1 MLHTGCEL
9 INHMIHDVIKRN
21 DPRERGIARA
31 NSEGLASRV
40 GAIASVTVSSANG
53 DAYRVCFLL
62 RCVNIE
68 HSPSNVLLR
77 MRFAG
82 ACAIRSYGEESRKL
96 KVGKFRSEKSSSRN
110 KELEFARVQRWEI
123 LATVA
128 PCNESNVG
136 PGNNKLSARIR
147 HVDDKG

>member
-82 ACAIRSYGEESRKL
+82 ACAIRLYGEESRKL

-110 KELEFARVQRWEI
+110 KELEFARVQR
-123 LATVA
+123 V
-128 PCNESNVG
+128 VG
-136 PGNNKLSARIR
+136 NTRDCCS
-147 HVDDKG
+147 V